1 MQISRESTYT
11 DLQKLLMKEMS
22 PILHDDILISA
33 QKVPLFKM
41 RVLDGFGDVE
51 RVYLDPLAELP
62 LYMDCVETALNL
74 SQVIVL
80 TRGKLPKNNNRTV
93 QIKNIKK

>member
-74 SQVIVL
+74 SQVL
-80 TRGKLPKNNNRTV
+80 YWLDTGFPKIL
-93 QIKNIKK
+93 QF